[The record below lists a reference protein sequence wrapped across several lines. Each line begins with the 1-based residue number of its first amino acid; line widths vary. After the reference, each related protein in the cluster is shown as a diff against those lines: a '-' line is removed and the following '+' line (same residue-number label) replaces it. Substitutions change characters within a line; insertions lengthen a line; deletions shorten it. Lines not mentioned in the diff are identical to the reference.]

1 MNEEYRFLEEI
12 IKKGST
18 SFYRAFRTLP
28 EDRAMAVF
36 AVYGICRLLDD
47 TVDRTGSRE
56 ELEKEKERFLQVE
69 AGLLPMDP
77 LWRAFSH
84 FYKKYRLKPE
94 PFLMMFE
101 GQAYDLDFQPFPDL
115 DALDRYCDLVAG
127 SVGLMLLPILSSQ
140 DGQEIRDTALAIGRA
155 MQYTNIL
162 RDVKEDQERQR
173 TYIPQ
178 DLGADP
184 RRAYEIMAARAM
196 SLYSQGLENLGRFR
210 KDSRYPLVLAIFYY
224 RGILEKI
231 IAKGYPVQEGRIYL
245 KPLEKICVALRARAY
260 ALWRYRHA

>member
-1 MNEEYRFLEEI
+1 MKEEYQFLEDI
-12 IKKGST
+12 IKEGST

-28 EDRAMAVF
+28 RDRAMAVF

-69 AGLLPMDP
+69 AGVLPMDP

-94 PFLMMFE
+94 PFLMMFQ
-101 GQAYDLDFQPFPDL
+101 GQAYDLDFRPFSDL

-127 SVGLMLLPILSSQ
+127 SVGLMLLPILS
-140 DGQEIRDTALAIGRA
+140 DKAGPEIQETALAIGRA

-173 TYIPQ
+173 SYIPRS
-178 DLGADP
+178 LGEDP
-184 RRAYEIMAARAM
+184 RAAYEIMAER
-196 SLYSQGLENLGRFR
+196 SLALYRQGLEGLGDFR
-210 KDSRYPLVLAIFYY
+210 RDSRYPLILAIFYY

-231 IAKGYPVQEGRIYL
+231 IAQGYPVQAGRIYL
-245 KPLEKICVALRARAY
+245 KPLEKIAVALRARAY